1 MSKRVTALLS
11 NTNNS
16 SLKNNVLVDDSL
28 NLEKLIKIEA
38 KFTDLNFY
46 DEVTGTVKPIDIRTL
61 KEIAKVYFII
71 TSFSD
76 IEEFI
81 VFNYPT
87 KPTIYINKK
96 DGLLYAFNNG
106 REERKQAWHL
116 LRVLGKFGYVSDFKR
131 VQHRKQKAKTVNGWT
146 TQ

>member
-16 SLKNNVLVDDSL
+16 SLKSDVLVDDSL

-61 KEIAKVYFII
+61 KEIAKVYFIL

-76 IEEFI
+76 IEGFI
-81 VFNYPT
+81 VFNY
-87 KPTIYINKK
+87 
-96 DGLLYAFNNG
+96 
-106 REERKQAWHL
+106 
-116 LRVLGKFGYVSDFKR
+116 SD
-131 VQHRKQKAKTVNGWT
+131 
-146 TQ
+146 